1 MSLIAI
7 AFRNLG
13 RKRSRTAL
21 SVLAVAVG
29 VFAVILAKAYIDG
42 ILSGVVDNTI
52 RLSSGHV
59 RVIDKEYRVKERLL
73 SLNYPVDGFKGEGYQ
88 PMAEAFAK
96 ARNVDLVAPR
106 LRFAAMVSKGDELQG
121 VMAMGVDPAAEEKL
135 IRLSRYI
142 DDGRFVS
149 LGKREAVMGARLL
162 AELGLAVGDKFTMVF
177 NTAFGGLK
185 GYTFTVVGAI
195 ESGLAYLDDG
205 LVFVPLDVAQ
215 DILDMGPAV
224 TELLVMAKSEGQVP
238 GVLREING
246 IIEEKGASERYV
258 AVPWYQQSGFLE
270 SLTMMRTA
278 YMIVYLF
285 ILFLANFVVINTMV
299 MIVNERRREIGM
311 LSALGLKPAQIHTLF
326 MLEGGITGVLGSTIG
341 TVLGGMAAKVLSVV
355 GTPIPGTSS
364 LDPRFLIAP
373 RVYAEFSFEVVG
385 FAFFAGILVTLIAVW
400 GPSRLAA
407 RMEPTQ
413 ALRA

>member
-1 MSLIAI
+1 MSLVAI

-29 VFAVILAKAYIDG
+29 VFAVILTKALIDG
-42 ILSGVVDNTI
+42 SLQGMLDNTI

-59 RVIDKEYRVKERLL
+59 RVTDREYRVKERLL

-88 PMAEAFAK
+88 SMAEAFAK
-96 ARNVDLVAPR
+96 VKNVDLVAPR
-106 LRFAAMVSKGDELQG
+106 LRFGAMVSRKDELKG
-121 VMAMGVDPAAEEKL
+121 VMAIGVDPAAEEKL
-135 IRLSRYI
+135 IRPSRYI
-142 DDGRFVS
+142 NNGRFVS
-149 LGKREAVMGARLL
+149 LGKREAVMGARLM

-195 ESGLAYLDDG
+195 QSGMQYLDDG

-215 DILDMGPAV
+215 EILDMGPAV

-238 GVLREING
+238 GVLREINR
-246 IIEEKGASERYV
+246 ILVEKGASERYV
-258 AVPWYQQSGFLE
+258 AVPWYQHSGMVETLLMAQA
-270 SLTMMRTA
+270 SYTV
-278 YMIVYLF
+278 IYLF
-285 ILFLANFVVINTMV
+285 VLFLASFVVINTMV

-311 LSALGLKPAQIHTLF
+311 LSALGLKPAQIHALF
-326 MLEGGITGVLGSTIG
+326 LLEGAITGVIGSTIG
-341 TVLGGMAAKVLSVV
+341 TVLGGIAAKVLSIV
-355 GTPIPGTSS
+355 GIAIPGASS
-364 LDPRFLIAP
+364 IDPRFMLMPKIYP
-373 RVYAEFSFEVVG
+373 EFSLEVIG
-385 FAFFAGILVTLIAVW
+385 FAFFAGIVVTLIAVW